1 MKIGVFD
8 SGVGGKSVADALSNA
23 LADHEVIFIN
33 DSENMP
39 YGDKTDEELERLVTP
54 KIQLLIDKG
63 CQIIVVACNTVSCT
77 IFPKI
82 RSKFTVEIVGIVPM
96 VKPACNLTKS
106 GKIAVCATPRTLSSL
121 RYAELKNEFA
131 SKVEV
136 FEPAFVCIGRQI
148 EIAVAVDRQ
157 IGKAVGQF
165 CHPLGC
171 GRCPIQARTVTQ
183 GGQQLWSSGRYSPRS
198 RVANQSRR
206 VRSGGLIVRR
216 GRLSPQQ
223 PSEEIKQPHIASLRR
238 REKETAWLVGRV
250 TDPVA
255 NL

>member
-136 FEPAFVCIGRQI
+136 FEPDCSNWARMIESSQVNYKQIRETIDSVCRDGADVVVLGCTHYHWIREEILKYTKGRAQVI
-148 EIAVAVDRQ
+148 QPESAIVDRVKTL
-157 IGKAVGQF
+157 IE
-165 CHPLGC
+165 
-171 GRCPIQARTVTQ
+171 
-183 GGQQLWSSGRYSPRS
+183 QL
-198 RVANQSRR
+198 A
-206 VRSGGLIVRR
+206 
-216 GRLSPQQ
+216 
-223 PSEEIKQPHIASLRR
+223 
-238 REKETAWLVGRV
+238 
-250 TDPVA
+250 
-255 NL
+255 